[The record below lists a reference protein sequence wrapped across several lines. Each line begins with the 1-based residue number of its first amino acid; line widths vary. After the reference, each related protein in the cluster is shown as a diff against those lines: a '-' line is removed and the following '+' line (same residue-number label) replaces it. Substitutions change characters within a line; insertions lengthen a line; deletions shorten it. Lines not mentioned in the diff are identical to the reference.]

1 MQSKRPPGE
10 RTPPAFI
17 MSTLLFG
24 GRKTTGRRLSPKS
37 TIASPTPTSAVS
49 SAPVLSR
56 SRNNNALSTT
66 SSVTHTAADVLG
78 RVQLSLEELRTKFR
92 ELDEVCNAPWNGGW
106 ERRFFVLLLL
116 LVLVL
121 LLLTYSVRNC
131 LQYNKNLR
139 EEVREI
145 KARAQQE
152 AATRY
157 DVVHVFLQLECCSGS
172 GVGGRG
178 GGFQIV
184 VLFLL
189 PALLLQRWW

>member
-92 ELDEVCNAPWNGGW
+92 ELDE
-106 ERRFFVLLLL
+106 
-116 LVLVL
+116 
-121 LLLTYSVRNC
+121 
-131 LQYNKNLR
+131 YNKNLR

-152 AATRY
+152 AATRME
-157 DVVHVFLQLECCSGS
+157 LEQMLKNVTQDLDQTRHDLEQEARVRSEM
-172 GVGGRG
+172 VEIQARAR
-178 GGFQIV
+178 
-184 VLFLL
+184 
-189 PALLLQRWW
+189 ALLTPTTQRRK